1 MLCPLNEKLKKIAA
15 PIYVEAIKK
24 SDEIVKALIE
34 RSADLIGKGYPA
46 QVLVT
51 EDYFPLFWQAKD
63 NTRNALKKSKE
74 GTFKTKDESREFTL
88 EQLAEI
94 ADLEPQRFSPSV
106 VLRSVVQDYLL
117 PTACYFGGA
126 AEIAYF
132 AQSSEV
138 YRILN
143 RPVTPIFHRQSFTI
157 VSPKH
162 KRTLKKYDLNFKN
175 FLKGKEELLPEIVE
189 NYLNPEMAQ
198 IFAET
203 EEKINLQLNSLNI
216 NLIQLEPTLADA
228 LANRRKKIKYH
239 IGNIRNK
246 FHRAQIKKDETINRQ
261 IESAFEISFTAQTF
275 AGKNAQCIEVY

>member
-1 MLCPLNEKLKKIAA
+1 M
-15 PIYVEAIKK
+15 
-24 SDEIVKALIE
+24 
-34 RSADLIGKGYPA
+34 
-46 QVLVT
+46 
-51 EDYFPLFWQAKD
+51 
-63 NTRNALKKSKE
+63 
-74 GTFKTKDESREFTL
+74 
-88 EQLAEI
+88 
-94 ADLEPQRFSPSV
+94 
-106 VLRSVVQDYLL
+106 
-117 PTACYFGGA
+117 
-126 AEIAYF
+126 
-132 AQSSEV
+132 
-138 YRILN
+138 
-143 RPVTPIFHRQSFTI
+143 TPIFHRQSFTI

-261 IESAFEISFTAQTF
+261 IESAFEFLLPHKHLQERTLNVLTF
-275 AGKNAQCIEVY
+275 INLYGFYLTDWIYDAIDLDDKGHRIIYL